1 MAAPTKSSNQTYYT
15 NHALITLD
23 ALQHCGEF
31 EYFFLLFGFDQ
42 KLCNVKCVKN
52 LSRKS
57 FVTFETKMTHSK
69 KSTFKSSFTFDKF
82 NRAAN
87 DAIPKGL
94 LLRSLLNTC
103 LRWGDFKRGCV
114 IDTVNMYF
122 GACKRRISSSLVVLL
137 FTF

>member
-69 KSTFKSSFTFDKF
+69 KSTFKYLYLCFYIYRERS
-82 NRAAN
+82 
-87 DAIPKGL
+87 PV
-94 LLRSLLNTC
+94 LREKT
-103 LRWGDFKRGCV
+103 
-114 IDTVNMYF
+114 
-122 GACKRRISSSLVVLL
+122 LV
-137 FTF
+137 